1 LTIKNRELKHKL
13 FEFRFSSWA
22 VFLATFVVVLINL
35 TTVVFPALLM
45 GTLTGTKFPVTIN
58 LFETGVWTYPLLVSN
73 FMIFAIMILYFK
85 NKLPSL
91 IKKSIKFIL
100 NFEISKEVTFL
111 VITILLGTYIA
122 LSVGEIFIVDPWPDF
137 NRYIKPALD
146 SWALDRWTLGV
157 GTDIDFELTV
167 EYPYFTLLLGILSL
181 NVFGNYTTIPFIASI
196 SLLILTYLVTVEIS
210 KKRFAGIVAMVIVL
224 QSQIFLIYDTTITYA
239 NFWVV
244 FYLFS
249 IYMIYKKWPLSSFS
263 YLLSI
268 ISKTFTATFLPMT
281 LFFIFRSN
289 IPRQKKIRL
298 LITYG
303 IIAVVGIAAFV
314 IIGVGFQ
321 AAPEFS
327 YHKFLAGF
335 TAFSSQFRF
344 DGLIIMLLL
353 PLTVGLFIVSRNG
366 VKDADSIL
374 FMFLGMFLIAVL
386 LPSITHFTNN
396 PYRWVPFVVFFGIG
410 VGTLLSK
417 RVTKSI

>member
-1 LTIKNRELKHKL
+1 
-13 FEFRFSSWA
+13 
-22 VFLATFVVVLINL
+22 
-35 TTVVFPALLM
+35 
-45 GTLTGTKFPVTIN
+45 
-58 LFETGVWTYPLLVSN
+58 
-73 FMIFAIMILYFK
+73 
-85 NKLPSL
+85 
-91 IKKSIKFIL
+91 
-100 NFEISKEVTFL
+100 
-111 VITILLGTYIA
+111 
-122 LSVGEIFIVDPWPDF
+122 
-137 NRYIKPALD
+137 
-146 SWALDRWTLGV
+146 
-157 GTDIDFELTV
+157 
-167 EYPYFTLLLGILSL
+167 
-181 NVFGNYTTIPFIASI
+181 
-196 SLLILTYLVTVEIS
+196 LLILTYLVTVEIS

-224 QSQIFLIYDTTITYA
+224 QSGIFLIYDTTITYA

-281 LFFIFRSN
+281 LFFIFRSS
-289 IPRQKKIRL
+289 IPRRKKILL
-298 LITYG
+298 LITFA
-303 IIAVVGIAAFV
+303 IIAVIGIAAFL

-353 PLTVGLFIVSRNG
+353 PLTVGLFFVSRNG

-374 FMFLGMFLIAVL
+374 VMFLGMFLIAVI

-396 PYRWVPFVVFFGIG
+396 PYRWMPFVVFFGIG

-417 RVTKSI
+417 RITKSI

>member
-1 LTIKNRELKHKL
+1 MTIKIGELKHKL
-13 FEFRFSSWA
+13 FEFRFLSWA
-22 VFLATFVVVLINL
+22 VFLATFAVVLINL
-35 TTVVFPALLM
+35 ITVVFPALLM
-45 GTLTGTKFPVTIN
+45 GSLTGTKFPVTIN

-91 IKKSIKFIL
+91 IKKSIKFIF
-100 NFEISKEVTFL
+100 NFEVSKEVTFL

-122 LSVGEIFIVDPWPDF
+122 LSVGEIFMVDPWPDF

-146 SWALDRWTLGV
+146 NWSLTNLD
-157 GTDIDFELTV
+157 LTV
-167 EYPYFTLLLGILSL
+167 EYPYFALLLGNLSL
-181 NVFGNYTTIPFIASI
+181 NVFGNYTTVPFIASI

-224 QSQIFLIYDTTITYA
+224 QSGIFLIYDTTITYP

-249 IYMIYKKWPLSSFS
+249 IYMIYKKWPLSSLS
-263 YLLSI
+263 YVLSI
-268 ISKTFTATFLPMT
+268 ISKAVTGTFLPMT
-281 LFFIFRSN
+281 LFFIFRSS
-289 IPRQKKIRL
+289 IPRRKKILL
-298 LITYG
+298 LITFA
-303 IIAVVGIAAFV
+303 IIAVIGIAAFL
-314 IIGVGFQ
+314 IIGVSFQ
-321 AAPEFS
+321 AAPDFS
-327 YHKFLAGF
+327 YHKFVAGF

-353 PLTVGLFIVSRNG
+353 PLTVGLFFVSRNG

-374 FMFLGMFLIAVL
+374 FMFLGMFLIAVI
-386 LPSITHFTNN
+386 LPSVTHFTNN
-396 PYRWVPFVVFFGIG
+396 PYRWMPFVVFFGIG

-417 RVTKSI
+417 RVAKSI

>member
-1 LTIKNRELKHKL
+1 MTIKIGELKHKL
-13 FEFRFSSWA
+13 FEFRFLSWA

-35 TTVVFPALLM
+35 ITVVFPALLM
-45 GTLTGTKFPVTIN
+45 GSLTGTKFPVTIN

-73 FMIFAIMILYFK
+73 LIIFGIMILYFK
-85 NKLPSL
+85 NKLPST

-100 NFEISKEVTFL
+100 NFEVSKEVAFL

-122 LSVGEIFIVDPWPDF
+122 LSVGDIFMVDPWPDF

-146 SWALDRWTLGV
+146 NWSLTNLD
-157 GTDIDFELTV
+157 LTV
-167 EYPYFTLLLGILSL
+167 EYPYFALLLGNLSL
-181 NVFGNYTTIPFIASI
+181 NVFGNYTTVPFIASI

-210 KKRFAGIVAMVIVL
+210 KKRFAGIIAMVIVL
-224 QSQIFLIYDTTITYA
+224 QSGIFLIYDTTITYP

-268 ISKTFTATFLPMT
+268 ISKAVTATFFPMS
-281 LFFIFRSN
+281 LFFIFRSS
-289 IPRQKKIRL
+289 IPRRKKILL
-298 LITYG
+298 LITFA
-303 IIAVVGIAAFV
+303 IIAVIGIAAFL
-314 IIGVGFQ
+314 IIGVSFQ
-321 AAPEFS
+321 AAPDFS
-327 YHKFLAGF
+327 YHKFVAGF

-353 PLTVGLFIVSRNG
+353 PLTVGLFFVSRNG

-374 FMFLGMFLIAVL
+374 FMFLGMFLIAVI

-396 PYRWVPFVVFFGIG
+396 PYRWIPFVVFFGIG
-410 VGTLLSK
+410 VGTLFSK
-417 RVTKSI
+417 KVTKSI

>member
-1 LTIKNRELKHKL
+1 
-13 FEFRFSSWA
+13 
-22 VFLATFVVVLINL
+22 
-35 TTVVFPALLM
+35 M
-45 GTLTGTKFPVTIN
+45 GSLTGTKFPVTIN
-58 LFETGVWTYPLLVSN
+58 LFEIGVWTFPLLVSN
-73 FMIFAIMILYFK
+73 LIIFSIAILYFK
-85 NKLPSL
+85 NKLPST
-91 IKKSIKFIL
+91 IKKLIKFIL
-100 NFEISKEVTFL
+100 NFEVSKEVAFL

-122 LSVGEIFIVDPWPDF
+122 LSVGEIFMVDPWPDF

-146 SWALDRWTLGV
+146 NWSLTNLD
-157 GTDIDFELTV
+157 LTV
-167 EYPYFTLLLGILSL
+167 EYPYFALLLGNLSL
-181 NVFGNYTTIPFIASI
+181 NVFGNYTTVPFIASI

-224 QSQIFLIYDTTITYA
+224 QSGIFLIYDTTITYP

-249 IYMIYKKWPLSSFS
+249 IYMIYKKWPLSSLS
-263 YLLSI
+263 YLISI
-268 ISKTFTATFLPMT
+268 ISKAVTATFLPMT
-281 LFFIFRSN
+281 LFFIFRSS
-289 IPRQKKIRL
+289 IPRRKKILL

-303 IIAVVGIAAFV
+303 IIAVIGIAAFL

-327 YHKFLAGF
+327 YHKFVAGF

-353 PLTVGLFIVSRNG
+353 PLTVGLFFVSRNG
-366 VKDADSIL
+366 VKDVDSIL

-386 LPSITHFTNN
+386 LPSVTHFTNN
-396 PYRWVPFVVFFGIG
+396 PYRWMPFVVFFGIG

-417 RVTKSI
+417 KVAKSI

>member
-1 LTIKNRELKHKL
+1 LTIKIEELKHKL
-13 FEFRFSSWA
+13 FEFRFLSWA
-22 VFLATFVVVLINL
+22 VFLATFAVVLINL
-35 TTVVFPALLM
+35 ITVVFPALLM
-45 GTLTGTKFPVTIN
+45 GSLTGTKFPVTIN

-73 FMIFAIMILYFK
+73 LIIFGIMILYFK
-85 NKLPSL
+85 NKLPST
-91 IKKSIKFIL
+91 IKKSIKFIS
-100 NFEISKEVTFL
+100 NFEVSKEVAFL

-122 LSVGEIFIVDPWPDF
+122 LSVGDIFMVDPWPDF

-146 SWALDRWTLGV
+146 NWSLTKLD
-157 GTDIDFELTV
+157 LTV
-167 EYPYFTLLLGILSL
+167 EYPYLALLLGNLSL
-181 NVFGNYTTIPFIASI
+181 NVFGNYTTVPFIASI

-224 QSQIFLIYDTTITYA
+224 QSGIFLIYDTTITYP

-268 ISKTFTATFLPMT
+268 ISKAVTATFFPMS
-281 LFFIFRSN
+281 LFFIFRSS
-289 IPRQKKIRL
+289 IPRRKKILL
-298 LITYG
+298 LITFA
-303 IIAVVGIAAFV
+303 IIAVIGIAAFL

-327 YHKFLAGF
+327 YHKFVAGF

-353 PLTVGLFIVSRNG
+353 PLTVGLFFVSRNG

-374 FMFLGMFLIAVL
+374 FMFLGMFLIAVI
-386 LPSITHFTNN
+386 LPSVTHFTNN
-396 PYRWVPFVVFFGIG
+396 PYRWMPFVVFFGIG
-410 VGTLLSK
+410 IGILLSK

>member
-1 LTIKNRELKHKL
+1 MTIKIGELKHKL
-13 FEFRFSSWA
+13 LEFRFLSWA

-35 TTVVFPALLM
+35 ITVVFPALLM
-45 GTLTGTKFPVTIN
+45 GSLTGTKFPVTIN
-58 LFETGVWTYPLLVSN
+58 LFETGVWTYSLLVSN
-73 FMIFAIMILYFK
+73 FIIFGIVILYFK
-85 NKLPSL
+85 NKLPL
-91 IKKSIKFIL
+91 KIKKSIEFIF
-100 NFEISKEVTFL
+100 NFEVSKEVAFL

-122 LSVGEIFIVDPWPDF
+122 LSVGEIFMVDPWPDF

-146 SWALDRWTLGV
+146 RWSLTNF
-157 GTDIDFELTV
+157 DLTV
-167 EYPYFTLLLGILSL
+167 EYPYFTLLLGNLSL
-181 NVFGNYTTIPFIASI
+181 SVFGNYTTIPFLASI

-210 KKRFAGIVAMVIVL
+210 KKRFAGIVAMVMVL
-224 QSQIFLIYDTTITYA
+224 QSGVFLIYDTTVTYT
-239 NFWVV
+239 NFWTV

-268 ISKTFTATFLPMT
+268 ISKAVTATFLPMT
-281 LFFIFRSN
+281 LFFIFRSS
-289 IPRQKKIRL
+289 IPRRKKILL

-303 IIAVVGIAAFV
+303 IIAVIGISAFL

-353 PLTVGLFIVSRNG
+353 PLTVGLFFVSRNG

-396 PYRWVPFVVFFGIG
+396 PYRWMPFVVFFGIG

-417 RVTKSI
+417 RVAKSI

>member
-1 LTIKNRELKHKL
+1 LTIKIGELKHKL
-13 FEFRFSSWA
+13 FEFRFLSWA
-22 VFLATFVVVLINL
+22 VFLATFAVVLINL
-35 TTVVFPALLM
+35 ITVVFPALLM
-45 GTLTGTKFPVTIN
+45 GSLTGTKFPVTIN
-58 LFETGVWTYPLLVSN
+58 LFETGVWTFPLLVSN
-73 FMIFAIMILYFK
+73 LIIFGIMILYFK
-85 NKLPSL
+85 NKLPST

-100 NFEISKEVTFL
+100 NFEVSKEVAFL

-122 LSVGEIFIVDPWPDF
+122 LSVGEIFMVDPWPDF

-146 SWALDRWTLGV
+146 NWSLTNLD
-157 GTDIDFELTV
+157 LTV
-167 EYPYFTLLLGILSL
+167 EYPYFALLLGNLSL
-181 NVFGNYTTIPFIASI
+181 NIFGNYTTVPFIASI

-224 QSQIFLIYDTTITYA
+224 QSGIFLIYDTTITYP

-268 ISKTFTATFLPMT
+268 ISKAVTATFFPMS
-281 LFFIFRSN
+281 LFFIFRSS
-289 IPRQKKIRL
+289 IPRRKKILL

-303 IIAVVGIAAFV
+303 IIAVIGIAAFL

-327 YHKFLAGF
+327 YHKFVAGF

-353 PLTVGLFIVSRNG
+353 PLTVGLFFVSRNG

-374 FMFLGMFLIAVL
+374 FMFLGMFLIAVI

-396 PYRWVPFVVFFGIG
+396 PYRWMPFVVFFGIG